1 MSVRVYAHAMN
12 NSEISTPGAPVRAGD
27 IFTTA
32 EHGDVVVALSVHER
46 VPGKVWSVAV
56 QPATEAFGRWI
67 ICDWEPARWTSVKV
81 YAGRSRIEILGKV
94 GA

>member
-1 MSVRVYAHAMN
+1 MN
-12 NSEISTPGAPVRAGD
+12 NNESKTPAPVRAGD
-27 IFTTA
+27 VFTTA
-32 EHGDVVVALSVHER
+32 EHGDVVVALQVNER
-46 VPGKVWSVAV
+46 KAGSVWSVAV
-56 QPATEAFGRWI
+56 QPVTENASGNWI